1 MAQFRFMSQP
11 EWSPIMYREAEITE
25 VTPADTAAARR
36 PLRMLAAAVVAM
48 GLATGLAACGGGD
61 DSVAVDG
68 RTKGEALTDMKGA
81 YDKGAITPDEYE
93 EQREEILD
101 E

>member
-1 MAQFRFMSQP
+1 MRREPDTTSSGMSTAGR
-11 EWSPIMYREAEITE
+11 SP
-25 VTPADTAAARR
+25 ARV
-36 PLRMLAAAVVAM
+36 LAAAVVAI
-48 GLATGLAACGGGD
+48 GLATGLVACGGGD

-93 EQREEILD
+93 DQREDILD

>member
-1 MAQFRFMSQP
+1 MRHEP
-11 EWSPIMYREAEITE
+11 EIT
-25 VTPADTAAARR
+25 TRTAPAMPAASRNPA
-36 PLRMLAAAVVAM
+36 RMLAAAVVAL
-48 GLATGLAACGGGD
+48 GLATGLSACGGGD

-68 RTKGEALTDMKGA
+68 RTKGEALSDMKGA

-93 EQREEILD
+93 DQREDILD

>member
-11 EWSPIMYREAEITE
+11 EWSPIMYREAETTE
-25 VTPADTAAARR
+25 VTAAARR

>member
-1 MAQFRFMSQP
+1 MRGEP
-11 EWSPIMYREAEITE
+11 EITPLT
-25 VTPADTAAARR
+25 TPETIAGRSPVR
-36 PLRMLAAAVVAM
+36 VLAAAILAV

-81 YDKGAITPDEYE
+81 YDKGVITPDEYE

>member
-1 MAQFRFMSQP
+1 MRRETDTTPPGMSTAGR
-11 EWSPIMYREAEITE
+11 SPMRI
-25 VTPADTAAARR
+25 
-36 PLRMLAAAVVAM
+36 LAAAVVAI

>member
-1 MAQFRFMSQP
+1 MHREPDTTTPGMPSAGR
-11 EWSPIMYREAEITE
+11 SPVR
-25 VTPADTAAARR
+25 V
-36 PLRMLAAAVVAM
+36 LAAAVVAI
-48 GLATGLAACGGGD
+48 GLAACGGGD

-93 EQREEILD
+93 DQREDILD

>member
-1 MAQFRFMSQP
+1 
-11 EWSPIMYREAEITE
+11 MYREAETTE
-25 VTPADTAAARR
+25 VTAAPHR

>member
-1 MAQFRFMSQP
+1 MRREPDTTSSGMSAAGR
-11 EWSPIMYREAEITE
+11 SPVR
-25 VTPADTAAARR
+25 V
-36 PLRMLAAAVVAM
+36 LAAAVVAI

-93 EQREEILD
+93 DQREDILD

>member
-1 MAQFRFMSQP
+1 MMRGEP
-11 EWSPIMYREAEITE
+11 EITPLT
-25 VTPADTAAARR
+25 TPETIAGRSPVR
-36 PLRMLAAAVVAM
+36 VLAAAILAV

>member
-1 MAQFRFMSQP
+1 MSAAGR
-11 EWSPIMYREAEITE
+11 SPVR
-25 VTPADTAAARR
+25 V
-36 PLRMLAAAVVAM
+36 LAAAVVTI

-93 EQREEILD
+93 DQREEILD